1 MAGKCSGIEEHHRK
15 NRYREQCERYIAGTF
30 PGEIL
35 SKVQSSGEKRQ
46 DQRLYT
52 IDMPDEGTDLH
63 QTVMECTQDIQCH

>member
-1 MAGKCSGIEEHHRK
+1 MKNIIERIVIVNNVSDILPEH
-15 NRYREQCERYIAGTF
+15 F